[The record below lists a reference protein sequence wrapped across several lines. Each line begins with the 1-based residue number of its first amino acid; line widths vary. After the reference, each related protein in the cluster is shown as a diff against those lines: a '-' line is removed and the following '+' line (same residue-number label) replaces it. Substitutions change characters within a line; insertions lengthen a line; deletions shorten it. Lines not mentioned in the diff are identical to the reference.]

1 MLRWLPRFATRTRPS
16 HRAVLFIALKISSA
30 RSCGLYPHTVPSRRP
45 VTAVAKHRASES
57 KEILEQS

>member
-1 MLRWLPRFATRTRPS
+1 MLRWLPGLATRTRPS
-16 HRAVLFIALKISSA
+16 SRADLFMALKISSA
-30 RSCGLYPHTVPSRRP
+30 RNCGLYPHTVPSRRP